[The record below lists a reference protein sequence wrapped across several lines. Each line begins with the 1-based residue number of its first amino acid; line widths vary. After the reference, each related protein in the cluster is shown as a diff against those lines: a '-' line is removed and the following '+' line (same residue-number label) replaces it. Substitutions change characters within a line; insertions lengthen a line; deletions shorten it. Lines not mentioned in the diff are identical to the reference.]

1 MENAGVWDV
10 FIELCHCGIVNFNYY
25 AYISP
30 HFYVLGYG
38 WLIPSP
44 EVIKE
49 TGWVYKNKDAHPSN
63 SKNQS
68 DWRSI
73 FGTSFYALKHAGLC
87 SIFHKWQT

>member
-1 MENAGVWDV
+1 MENAGVWDA

-49 TGWVYKNKDAHPSN
+49 TG
-63 SKNQS
+63 
-68 DWRSI
+68 
-73 FGTSFYALKHAGLC
+73 
-87 SIFHKWQT
+87 